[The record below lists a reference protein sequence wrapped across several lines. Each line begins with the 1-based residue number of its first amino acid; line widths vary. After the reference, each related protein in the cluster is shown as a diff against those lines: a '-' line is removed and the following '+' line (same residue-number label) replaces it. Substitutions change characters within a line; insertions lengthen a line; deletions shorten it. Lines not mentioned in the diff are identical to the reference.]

1 MKKFFYLSALSL
13 GMMCSITACSD
24 DDTTTIDAKNLDY
37 TAENASSWG
46 NYMRVVAQLLVND
59 GRLNTTKVEV
69 MQISL
74 RIKML

>member
-24 DDTTTIDAKNLDY
+24 DDT
-37 TAENASSWG
+37 
-46 NYMRVVAQLLVND
+46 
-59 GRLNTTKVEV
+59 

>member
-37 TAENASSWG
+37 TAENASSG
-46 NYMRVVAQLLVND
+46 EI
-59 GRLNTTKVEV
+59 TCE
-69 MQISL
+69 
-74 RIKML
+74 

>member
-37 TAENASSWG
+37 TAENASSC
-46 NYMRVVAQLLVND
+46 LLYTSPSPRD
-59 GRLNTTKVEV
+59 
-69 MQISL
+69 
-74 RIKML
+74 

>member
-37 TAENASSWG
+37 T
-46 NYMRVVAQLLVND
+46 
-59 GRLNTTKVEV
+59 KVEV

>member
-37 TAENASSWG
+37 TAENASSWISSMKLIG
-46 NYMRVVAQLLVND
+46 RIWMRLW
-59 GRLNTTKVEV
+59 
-69 MQISL
+69 S
-74 RIKML
+74 